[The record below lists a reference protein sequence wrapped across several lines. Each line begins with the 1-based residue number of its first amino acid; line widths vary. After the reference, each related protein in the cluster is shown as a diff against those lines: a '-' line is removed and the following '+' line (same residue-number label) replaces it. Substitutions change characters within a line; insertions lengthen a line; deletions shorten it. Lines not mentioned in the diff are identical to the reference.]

1 MISKVIPNGKLPAGK
16 SKMDHSVLVTMGIF
30 LFSRL
35 IMAYKISKLQE
46 KFLLKK
52 SRNTD
57 RKGGG
62 LMVILTIKC
71 PFFNG
76 FPNRR

>member
-1 MISKVIPNGKLPAGK
+1 MITKVIPNGKLPAGK

-46 KFLLKK
+46 KFLLKNHK
-52 SRNTD
+52 TLTVR
-57 RKGGG
+57 GGG
-62 LMVILTIKC
+62 LMVILTIKY

>member
-1 MISKVIPNGKLPAGK
+1 MITKVIPNGKLPAGK

-46 KFLLKK
+46 KPDVVLLGTEGKE
-52 SRNTD
+52 
-57 RKGGG
+57 
-62 LMVILTIKC
+62 
-71 PFFNG
+71 F
-76 FPNRR
+76 